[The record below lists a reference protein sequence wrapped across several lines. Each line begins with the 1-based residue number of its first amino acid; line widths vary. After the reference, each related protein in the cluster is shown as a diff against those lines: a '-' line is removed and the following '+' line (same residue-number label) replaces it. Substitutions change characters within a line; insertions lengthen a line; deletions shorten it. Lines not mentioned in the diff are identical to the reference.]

1 MADSIRIFQLAK
13 ELNISHTDILDFLK
27 SKDISVSSHMSPIDG
42 KTQQIVYTE
51 FAKDRQ
57 SAERD
62 RKEQVRKE
70 IHDSKVVMKTKSVKK
85 FQILSVQEQREA
97 EKKKA
102 ESKAVETSKDEGKSK
117 KAPAEIKP
125 KKKLRKITLREPE
138 NKDDGKKAK
147 KHKDDIKKDNSAVKR
162 LKKTLASIDSGPKKK
177 SYKKLKKDSNAVD
190 GDQIRVVEL
199 SEYASIDEVAKVL
212 DVGTSEVIGKC
223 LQMGILATVNQRLE
237 WDVIELIAG
246 EYDVELKKYEE
257 VVDDLFVTAHSEEE
271 LTNAIQRAPV
281 VTIMG
286 HVDHGKTSILDYIR
300 ETKVAAGESGGI
312 TQRVGAYQVV
322 HNENAITFLDTPGHE
337 AFTAMRARGAQSTDI
352 VILVVAADDSV
363 MPQTIEA
370 INHAKAAEVP
380 IVVAINKIDKQ
391 GANPDIV
398 KRELSEKNVLVE
410 EWGGKIQS
418 VNTSAITGEGID
430 ALMEA
435 ILLEAEVL
443 DLKAN
448 VDIDCK
454 GIVIDSKLDKGLG
467 PVATVLIQKGTL
479 KIGTPFICNNHPG
492 KVRAIMNERNER
504 VKEAKPSDPVQILG
518 FDQVPQAGD
527 IFAEVENES
536 DLKKIANERQRI
548 KREIDLQMV
557 QKTSL
562 DSISAQIKEG
572 DINNLNIIIKADADG
587 SIEALIQSIEKIN
600 NDEVGVDIVHKG
612 VGNVTE
618 SDVLLAQAS
627 QAIIIGFGVQVPSNT
642 KLLASQNNVEIR
654 AYSIIYQIVEDV
666 KMAVEGLLKPDMVE
680 EVIGVAVVKESF
692 KIPKIG
698 FIAGSQVESGKITRD
713 SFVRLIR
720 EEEELVSKGS
730 ITSLK
735 RFKDDVASVDSGMEC
750 GISVEGVKKYFEGD
764 RIVAYKINEI
774 KRTLA
779 DSWIISHFLDQKE
792 YHNKF

>member
-27 SKDISVSSHMSPIDG
+27 SRDISVSSHMSPIDG

-190 GDQIRVVEL
+190 GDQVRVVEL
-199 SEYASIDEVAKVL
+199 AEYASIDEVAKVL

-504 VKEAKPSDPVQILG
+504 IKEAKPSDPVQILG

-779 DSWIISHFLDQKE
+779 DS
-792 YHNKF
+792 

>member
-1 MADSIRIFQLAK
+1 MSDSIRIFQLAK

-42 KTQQIVYTE
+42 KTQQLVYTE

-85 FQILSVQEQREA
+85 FKIMSVEDQRKS

-102 ESKAVETSKDEGKSK
+102 EEPIKDEKVSK
-117 KAPAEIKP
+117 KTEEKKEAPIEKKP
-125 KKKLRKITLREPE
+125 KKKLRKISLREPE
-138 NKDDGKKAK
+138 NKEDKKQAK
-147 KHKDDIKKDNSAVKR
+147 KHKDELKKDSSAVKR
-162 LKKTLASIDSGPKKK
+162 LKKTLASMDASPKKK
-177 SYKKLKKDSNAVD
+177 SYKKTKKDVGLED
-190 GDQIRVVEL
+190 GDQKRLIEL
-199 SEYASIDEVAKVL
+199 AEYASIDEIAKVL
-212 DVGTSEVIGKC
+212 DVSTSEVIGKC

-257 VVDDLFVTAHSEEE
+257 VVDDLFVTSHSEEE
-271 LTNAIQRAPV
+271 LSNAIERAPV

-300 ETKVAAGESGGI
+300 KTKVAAGESGGI
-312 TQRVGAYQVV
+312 TQRVGAYQVL
-322 HNENAITFLDTPGHE
+322 HNDNKITFLDTPGHE

-398 KRELSEKNVLVE
+398 KRELSEKDVLVE
-410 EWGGKIQS
+410 DWGGKIQS
-418 VNTSAITGEGID
+418 VHTSAQTGEGID
-430 ALMEA
+430 DLMEA

-448 VDIDCK
+448 QDIDCK
-454 GIVIDSKLDKGLG
+454 GIVIDSRLDKGLG

-479 KIGTPFICNNHPG
+479 SIGTPFICNNHPG
-492 KVRAIMNERNER
+492 KVRAIMNENNER
-504 VKEAKPSDPVQILG
+504 ITEARPSDPVQILG

-572 DINNLNIIIKADADG
+572 DINNLNIIIKADSDG

-627 QAIIIGFGVQVPSNT
+627 QAIIIGFGVQIPSNT

-713 SFVRLIR
+713 CFVRLIR

-779 DSWIISHFLDQKE
+779 DS
-792 YHNKF
+792 

>member
-1 MADSIRIFQLAK
+1 MSDSIRIFQLAK
-13 ELNISHTDILDFLK
+13 ELNISHNDILDFLK

-42 KTQQIVYTE
+42 KTQQLVYTE

-85 FQILSVQEQREA
+85 FKIMSVEDQRKA

-102 ESKAVETSKDEGKSK
+102 ESPSKEDKSSKETDVKKETSKEK
-117 KAPAEIKP
+117 KP
-125 KKKLRKITLREPE
+125 KKKLRKISLREPE
-138 NKDDGKKAK
+138 NKEDKKQSK
-147 KHKDDIKKDNSAVKR
+147 KHKDELKKDNSAVKR
-162 LKKTLASIDSGPKKK
+162 LKKTLASMDASPKKK
-177 SYKKLKKDSNAVD
+177 SYKKTKKDASQVD
-190 GDQIRVVEL
+190 ENQKRTIEL
-199 SEYASIDEVAKVL
+199 AEYASIDEIAKVL
-212 DVGTSEVIGKC
+212 DVSTSEVIGKC

-237 WDVIELIAG
+237 WDVIELIAS

-257 VVDDLFVTAHSEEE
+257 VVDDLFVTSHSEEE
-271 LTNAIQRAPV
+271 LSNAQERAPV

-300 ETKVAAGESGGI
+300 ESKGAAGESGGI
-312 TQRVGAYQVV
+312 TQRGGAYQVL
-322 HNENAITFLDTPGHE
+322 HNENKITFLDTPGHE

-398 KRELSEKNVLVE
+398 KRELSEKDVLVE
-410 EWGGKIQS
+410 DWGGKIQS

-430 ALMEA
+430 DLMEA

-448 VDIDCK
+448 QDIDCK
-454 GIVIDSKLDKGLG
+454 GIVIDSRLDKGLG

-479 KIGTPFICNNHPG
+479 SIGTPFICNNHPG
-492 KVRAIMNERNER
+492 KVRAIMNENNER
-504 VKEAKPSDPVQILG
+504 INEAKPSDPVQILG

-572 DINNLNIIIKADADG
+572 DINNLNIIIKADSDG

-612 VGNVTE
+612 VVKVTE

-627 QAIIIGFGVQVPSNT
+627 QAIIIGFGVQIPSNT

-713 SFVRLIR
+713 CFVRLIR

-779 DSWIISHFLDQKE
+779 DS
-792 YHNKF
+792 

>member
-102 ESKAVETSKDEGKSK
+102 ELKNDTSSKTSEKKE
-117 KAPAEIKP
+117 KAPVEAKP
-125 KKKLRKITLREPE
+125 KKKLRKISLREPE
-138 NKDDGKKAK
+138 KVETKKAK
-147 KHKDDIKKDNSAVKR
+147 KHKDEIKKDNSAVKR

-177 SYKKLKKDSNAVD
+177 SYKKLKKDSKAVD
-190 GDQIRVVEL
+190 SDQVRTVEL
-199 SEYASIDEVAKVL
+199 AEYATIDEIAKVL

-257 VVDDLFVTAHSEEE
+257 VVDDLFVTAHSDEE
-271 LTNAIQRAPV
+271 LTNAIERAPV

-312 TQRVGAYQVV
+312 TQRVGAYQVM
-322 HNENAITFLDTPGHE
+322 HNENKITFLDTPGHE

-448 VDIDCK
+448 EEIDCK

-504 VKEAKPSDPVQILG
+504 IKEAKPSDPVQILG

-572 DINNLNIIIKADADG
+572 DINNLNIIIKAYADG
-587 SIEALIQSIEKIN
+587 SIEALIQSI
-600 NDEVGVDIVHKG
+600 
-612 VGNVTE
+612 
-618 SDVLLAQAS
+618 
-627 QAIIIGFGVQVPSNT
+627 
-642 KLLASQNNVEIR
+642 
-654 AYSIIYQIVEDV
+654 
-666 KMAVEGLLKPDMVE
+666 
-680 EVIGVAVVKESF
+680 
-692 KIPKIG
+692 
-698 FIAGSQVESGKITRD
+698 
-713 SFVRLIR
+713 
-720 EEEELVSKGS
+720 
-730 ITSLK
+730 
-735 RFKDDVASVDSGMEC
+735 
-750 GISVEGVKKYFEGD
+750 
-764 RIVAYKINEI
+764 
-774 KRTLA
+774 
-779 DSWIISHFLDQKE
+779 
-792 YHNKF
+792 

>member
-70 IHDSKVVMKTKSVKK
+70 IHDSKVVMKTRSVKK

-190 GDQIRVVEL
+190 GDQVRVVEL
-199 SEYASIDEVAKVL
+199 AEYASIDEVAKVL

-504 VKEAKPSDPVQILG
+504 IKEAKPSDPVQILG

-779 DSWIISHFLDQKE
+779 DS
-792 YHNKF
+792 

>member
-1 MADSIRIFQLAK
+1 MTDSIRIFQLAK
-13 ELNISHTDILDFLK
+13 ELNISHNDILDFLK

-42 KTQQIVYTE
+42 KTQQLVYTE

-85 FQILSVQEQREA
+85 FKIMSLEDQRKSGAKKTEKNVEKV
-97 EKKKA
+97 EKKDTSSKEKKPVVA
-102 ESKAVETSKDEGKSK
+102 E
-117 KAPAEIKP
+117 P
-125 KKKLRKITLREPE
+125 KKKLRKISLRQPE
-138 NKDDGKKAK
+138 NQEDKKMARKDKEEL
-147 KHKDDIKKDNSAVKR
+147 KKDSSAVKR
-162 LKKTLASIDSGPKKK
+162 LKKTLASMDSGPKKK
-177 SYKKLKKDSNAVD
+177 SYKKTKKDSKDISAD
-190 GDQIRVVEL
+190 EKRVIEL
-199 SEYASIDEVAKVL
+199 AEYASIDEIAKVL
-212 DVGTSEVIGKC
+212 DVTTSEVISKC
-223 LQMGILATVNQRLE
+223 LQIGILATVNQRLE

-257 VVDDLFVTAHSEEE
+257 VVDDLFVTTHSEEE
-271 LTNAIQRAPV
+271 LSNASKRAPV

-312 TQRVGAYQVV
+312 TQRVGAYQVL
-322 HNENAITFLDTPGHE
+322 HNDNKITFLDTPGHE

-370 INHAKAAEVP
+370 INHAQAAEVP
-380 IVVAINKIDKQ
+380 IIVAINKIDKQ
-391 GANPDIV
+391 GANADIV

-430 ALMEA
+430 DLMEA
-435 ILLEAEVL
+435 ILLESEVL

-448 VDIDCK
+448 VEIECK
-454 GIVIDSKLDKGLG
+454 GVVIDSRLDKGLG

-479 KIGTPFICNNHPG
+479 KIGTPFICNNFPG
-492 KVRAIMNERNER
+492 KVRAIMNEKNER
-504 VKEAKPSDPVQILG
+504 IKEAKPSDAVQILG
-518 FDQVPQAGD
+518 FDQVPQSGD
-527 IFAEVENES
+527 IFAEVSNES

-562 DSISAQIKEG
+562 DTISAQIKEG
-572 DINNLNIIIKADADG
+572 DINNLNIIIKADSDG

-600 NDEVGVDIVHKG
+600 NEEVGVDIVHKG
-612 VGNVTE
+612 VGNVSE

-627 QAIIIGFGVQVPSNT
+627 NAVVIGFGVQIPSNS
-642 KLLASQNNVEIR
+642 KLLANQNNVEIR
-654 AYSIIYQIVEDV
+654 AYNIIYQVVEDI
-666 KMAVEGLLKPDMVE
+666 KLAVEGLLKPDLVE
-680 EVIGVAVVKESF
+680 EIIGVAVVKESF

-713 SFVRLIR
+713 SHVRLIR
-720 EEEELVSKGS
+720 EEEELISKGS

-735 RFKDDVASVDSGMEC
+735 RFKDDVNTVESGLEC
-750 GISVEGVKKYFEGD
+750 GIAIEGVKKFFEGD
-764 RIVAYKINEI
+764 RIVAFKINEI

-779 DSWIISHFLDQKE
+779 DS
-792 YHNKF
+792 

>member
-190 GDQIRVVEL
+190 GDQVRVVEL
-199 SEYASIDEVAKVL
+199 AEYASIDEVAKVL

-504 VKEAKPSDPVQILG
+504 IKEAKPSDPVQILG

-779 DSWIISHFLDQKE
+779 DS
-792 YHNKF
+792 

>member
-199 SEYASIDEVAKVL
+199 AEYASIDEVAKVL

-504 VKEAKPSDPVQILG
+504 IKEAKPSDPVQILG

-779 DSWIISHFLDQKE
+779 DS
-792 YHNKF
+792 

>member
-504 VKEAKPSDPVQILG
+504 IKEAKPSDPVQILG

-779 DSWIISHFLDQKE
+779 DS
-792 YHNKF
+792 